1 MTEHV
6 LIERRDGLNIIR
18 LNRPEKKNA
27 LTQDMYRAM
36 NAALEEGEASDEI
49 RVHVM
54 LGVEGTFTSGND
66 IADFMKMASGGDLSG
81 GEIHRF
87 LHNMAGLKK
96 PFVTGAD
103 GIAVGIGTTIHF
115 HADMTFATPRT
126 NFHTPFTDLALVP
139 EAGSSLLVP
148 LLAGHQR
155 AYAML
160 AAGLPFSAQ
169 EAKEAG
175 LIYKVVEEGALDSE
189 TLAAAMALAKKPPQA
204 MAISKDLLRR
214 TEREAISARIDDE
227 VRLFAERLQS
237 AEAMA
242 AFQAF
247 MARKK

>member
-1 MTEHV
+1 
-6 LIERRDGLNIIR
+6 
-18 LNRPEKKNA
+18 
-27 LTQDMYRAM
+27 
-36 NAALEEGEASDEI
+36 
-49 RVHVM
+49 
-54 LGVEGTFTSGND
+54 
-66 IADFMKMASGGDLSG
+66 
-81 GEIHRF
+81 
-87 LHNMAGLKK
+87 
-96 PFVTGAD
+96 
-103 GIAVGIGTTIHF
+103 
-115 HADMTFATPRT
+115 MTFATPRT
-126 NFHTPFTDLALVP
+126 SFHTPFTDLALVP

>member
-1 MTEHV
+1 MTDHII
-6 LIERRDGLNIIR
+6 IERRDGLNIIR

-27 LTQDMYRAM
+27 LTQEMYAAM
-36 NAALEEGEASDEI
+36 NVALEEGEASDET

-54 LGVEGTFTSGND
+54 LGVEGIFTSGND
-66 IADFMKMASGGDLSG
+66 IADFMKMATGGNLSG
-81 GEIHRF
+81 GEVHRF

-126 NFHTPFTDLALVP
+126 KFHTPFTDLALVP

-148 LLAGHQR
+148 HLSGHQR

-160 AAGLPFSAQ
+160 AAGLPFSAE
-169 EAKEAG
+169 EAREAG
-175 LIYKVVEEGALDSE
+175 LIWKVVDEDALETE
-189 TLAAAMALAKKPPQA
+189 TLAAAGALAKKPPEA
-204 MAISKDLLRR
+204 MAIAKDLLRR
-214 TEREAISARIDDE
+214 TEREAISSRIDEE
-227 VRLFAERLQS
+227 VRLFGERLTS

-247 MARKK
+247 MMRKK

>member
-1 MTEHV
+1 MTDHII
-6 LIERRDGLNIIR
+6 IERRDGLNIIR

-27 LTQDMYRAM
+27 LTQEMYAAM
-36 NAALEEGEASDEI
+36 NAALEEGEASEDT

-54 LGVEGTFTSGND
+54 LGVEGIFTSGND
-66 IADFMKMASGGDLSG
+66 IADFMKMATGGNLSG
-81 GEIHRF
+81 GEVHRF

-126 NFHTPFTDLALVP
+126 KFHTPFTDLALVP

-148 LLAGHQR
+148 HLSGHQR

-160 AAGLPFSAQ
+160 AAGLPFTAE
-169 EAKEAG
+169 EAREAG
-175 LIYKVVEEGALDSE
+175 LIWKVVEEDTLEQE
-189 TLAAAMALAKKPPQA
+189 TLAAAGALASKPPQA
-204 MAISKDLLRR
+204 MAIAKDLLRR
-214 TEREAISARIDDE
+214 TEREAISSRIDEE
-227 VRLFAERLQS
+227 VRLFGERLTS

-247 MARKK
+247 MMRKK

>member
-1 MTEHV
+1 MTDHIR
-6 LIERRDGLNIIR
+6 IERRDGLNIIR
-18 LNRPEKKNA
+18 LERPEKKNA
-27 LTQDMYRAM
+27 LTQEMYAAM

-54 LGVEGTFTSGND
+54 LGVEGNFTSGND
-66 IADFMKMASGGDLSG
+66 IADFMKIAAGGDLSG
-81 GEIHRF
+81 GHIHRF
-87 LHNMAGLKK
+87 LHNMAGLRK

-148 LLAGHQR
+148 RLAGHQR

-160 AAGLPFSAQ
+160 AAGIPFSAE
-169 EAKEAG
+169 EAREAG
-175 LIYKVVEEGALDSE
+175 LIFRVVDEGELESE
-189 TLAAAMALAKKPPQA
+189 TLAAAEALAKKPPEA
-204 MAISKDLLRR
+204 MAIAKDLLRR
-214 TEREAISARIDDE
+214 TEREGVTTRIDEE
-227 VRLFAERLQS
+227 VRLFGERLRS